1 MRYQGVVLG
10 SLLFSL
16 SACTVGPDYIKTES
30 KINPHWAAA
39 TKQQQQTGRQK
50 KINLSWWKQF
60 HDPKLNALI
69 EQSICANSD
78 VKIAFNRIEQART
91 LYQID
96 AARGLPHFNV
106 NSGVTNERISKTGRA
121 LGSLPPNLPGINTI
135 PLVRDVY
142 APGFD
147 ASWELDVFG
156 QIRRRKQASNANVEQ
171 GIEQLRDIRQTLIAE
186 VGRNYFDLRSL
197 QEQKRLLQRTIQIRQ
212 EAAKLNHQRLTVGEA
227 NQLRRDSSVI
237 ELKNIEAELA
247 PIKAGIQ
254 AKISQLAYLTGKDP
268 NRLMTELNHSSRLP
282 SNSPKISLGLRSEL
296 LRRRADIRAAERGIA
311 KASAE
316 IGVAVAD
323 LYPKF
328 SINGNY
334 GLESLFYNQVFNPQ
348 SQVWM
353 IGPFLNWAIFH
364 SGQIRQNIH
373 LKQTQF
379 EEQILTYEKTVL
391 QALAEV
397 ETNLSQYN
405 ELSKSLDFYRQAEQK
420 AFRNYQLAR
429 QRYQAG
435 EDNRLTYIQFEQAL
449 MNARLQRTQQQ
460 GQRLTQLV
468 ALYKALGGGWSA
480 FENKSAG

>member
-1 MRYQGVVLG
+1 MRYQGMIVG
-10 SLLFSL
+10 SLLFCL
-16 SACTVGPDYIKTES
+16 SACTVGPNYLKTES
-30 KINPHWAAA
+30 KINPRWAAA
-39 TKQQQQTGRQK
+39 TKNQQENRQK

-60 HDPKLNALI
+60 NDPQLNALI

-91 LYQID
+91 HYQIENS
-96 AARGLPHFNV
+96 RNYPHFDV
-106 NSGVTNERISKTGRA
+106 DSAVTNERISKTGRA

-156 QIRRRKQASNANVEQ
+156 QIRRKKEALAATMEQ

-186 VGRNYFDLRSL
+186 VGRNYFDLLSL
-197 QEQKRLLQRTIQIRQ
+197 KEQKRVLQRSIGLRQ
-212 EAAKLNHQRLTVGEA
+212 VAAKLNDQRLNAGES
-227 NQLRRDSSVI
+227 NQLQRDSSVI
-237 ELKNIEAELA
+237 ELKNTEAELA
-247 PIKAGIQ
+247 PIEAGIQ
-254 AKISQLAYLTGKDP
+254 AKIAQLAYLTGKDP
-268 NRLMTELNHSSRLP
+268 NRLMNELKTPAKLP
-282 SNSPKISLGLRSEL
+282 GKTPQINLGLRSEL

-311 KASAE
+311 SASAE

-364 SGQIRQNIH
+364 GGQIRQNIH
-373 LKQTQF
+373 IKQTQF
-379 EEQILTYEKTVL
+379 EEQILQYEKTVL
-391 QALAEV
+391 KALAEA

-405 ELSKSLDFYRQAEQK
+405 ELSKSLAYYQQAEGR
-420 AFRNYQLAR
+420 AFRNFKVAK
-429 QRYQAG
+429 QRFQAG
-435 EDNRLTYIQFEQAL
+435 EDDRLSYIQFEQAL
-449 MNARLQRTQQQ
+449 MNARLQRIQQQ

-480 FENKSAG
+480 FEKNKR